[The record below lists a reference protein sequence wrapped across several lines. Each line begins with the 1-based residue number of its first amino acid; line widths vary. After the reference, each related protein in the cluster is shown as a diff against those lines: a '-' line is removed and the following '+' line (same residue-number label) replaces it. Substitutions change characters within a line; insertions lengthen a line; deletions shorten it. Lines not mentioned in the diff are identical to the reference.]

1 MDESEI
7 INSEEINSQTNLQE
21 EYLKSLDELEEGH
34 VVEGNIIQVTEETVF
49 VDIGYKSEGKIP
61 KLEFDTPPVV
71 GDTVNVVLVKKESR
85 DGQIIVSKRKYDE
98 KEFWKNLKKAYQD
111 KEPVDAKVLKDIK
124 GGFEVL
130 LGYSVKA
137 FVPVSKIDI
146 GKAEEPAEYIDN
158 TYKFYIDR
166 LYSDKKIN
174 IVLNRK
180 AYLIEELTK
189 KKEEFFNNAKVGDVV
204 EGTVKSIA
212 SFGAFIDLGGFDGLL
227 HINDMSWGH
236 VAKPKDYVKKGQ
248 HVKLKLINLDAE
260 NNKINLSLKH
270 FTENPW
276 DTFAEKYSAGTVV
289 KGKVTKL
296 TDFGAFIELEEGIE
310 GMAHI
315 SEFSWVKKINHPKE
329 LFSVNDEVECMIL
342 SYDIQQ
348 GRISL
353 GIKQLLENPWNTIQ
367 ESYPEGMQLE
377 RKIIKVTNAGAF
389 IEMEEGIVG
398 FLHIDDISW
407 TKKIKNAFSIL
418 KPNETINVVVL
429 NVDTQNRRIRLGVKQ
444 LSDNPWDVLSKTF
457 TRGSL
462 IEGEISGKT
471 DFGLFVKV
479 QGEIEGLINKSNI
492 SEKYSE
498 ELDAEMEKF
507 NIGDKIKA
515 VVTEINSKKQK
526 LSLSLKEYKKSVQ
539 RAEISKYIQ
548 SEEDS
553 PMATL
558 GDFMKQSEKQDS

>member
-1 MDESEI
+1 MEEREI
-7 INSEEINSQTNLQE
+7 ISSEEISTQTNLQE

-34 VVEGNIIQVTEETVF
+34 VVEGNIIQVTDDTVF

-61 KLEFDTPPVV
+61 LSEFEKTPKV
-71 GDTVNVVLVKKESR
+71 GDIVNVVLIKKESR

-98 KEFWKNLKKAYQD
+98 KEFWKNLKKAFQD
-111 KEPVDAKVLKDIK
+111 KTPIEGKVLKDIK

-130 LGYSVKA
+130 LGYNLKA
-137 FVPVSKIDI
+137 FVPISKIDA
-146 GKAEEPAEYIDN
+146 GKAENPEDYINN
-158 TYKFYIDR
+158 TYNFYIER

-180 AYLIEELTK
+180 GYLIEELARK
-189 KKEEFFNNAKVGDVV
+189 KDLFFSNAKIGDEI
-204 EGTVKSIA
+204 EGIVKSIA

-248 HVKLKLINLDAE
+248 KIKLKIINLDKE

-270 FTENPW
+270 FSENPW
-276 DTFAEKYSAGTVV
+276 DTFAVKFKVGDVV

-296 TDFGAFIELEEGIE
+296 TDFGAFIEIEDGIE

-329 LFSVNDEVECMIL
+329 LFSVGDDVECMIL
-342 SYDIQQ
+342 AYDLAQ

-353 GIKQLLENPWNTIQ
+353 GIKQVLENPWDSI
-367 ESYPEGMQLE
+367 EKSYPEGMQLE
-377 RKIIKVTNAGAF
+377 RKILKVTNAGAF
-389 IEMEEGIVG
+389 IELEEGISG

-407 TKKIKNAFSIL
+407 TKKVKNAFSIL
-418 KPNETINVVVL
+418 KPNEMINIVIINV
-429 NVDTQNRRIRLGVKQ
+429 DKENRRIRLGIKQ
-444 LSDNPWDVLSKTF
+444 LTDNPWDVLSKAF
-457 TRGSL
+457 AKGNV
-462 IEGEISGKT
+462 IEGEITGKT

-492 SEKYSE
+492 SENINE
-498 ELDAEMEKF
+498 ELDADFEQYKV
-507 NIGDKIKA
+507 GDKVKA
-515 VVTEINSKKQK
+515 VVTEINSKKKK
-526 LSLSLKEYKKSVQ
+526 LSLSIKEYKKSIQ
-539 RAEISKYIQ
+539 REEISKYIQ
-548 SEEDS
+548 SENDT

-558 GDFMKQSEKQDS
+558 GDFMKQSGK

>member
-1 MDESEI
+1 MDEREI

-34 VVEGNIIQVTEETVF
+34 VVEGNIIQVTDETVF

-61 KLEFDTPPVV
+61 MLEFDSPPKI

-111 KEPVDAKVLKDIK
+111 KVPVDAKVLKDVK

-137 FVPVSKIDI
+137 FVPISKIDA
-146 GKAEEPAEYIDN
+146 GKAEEPSEYIDN

-180 AYLIEELTK
+180 AFLVEELAR
-189 KKEEFFNNAKVGDVV
+189 KKEEFFNNAKVGDTV

-248 HVKLKLINLDAE
+248 KVTLKLINLDRE

-270 FTENPW
+270 FSENPW

-315 SEFSWVKKINHPKE
+315 SEFSWVQKINHPKE
-329 LFSVNDEVECMIL
+329 LFSVGDEVECMIL

-353 GIKQLLENPWNTIQ
+353 GIKQLLENPWDTIQ
-367 ESYPEGMQLE
+367 NQYPEGMQLE
-377 RKIIKVTNAGAF
+377 RKILKVTNAGAF
-389 IEMEEGIVG
+389 IELEEGIVG
-398 FLHIDDISW
+398 FLHIDDMSW
-407 TKKIKNAFSIL
+407 TKKVKNAFSSI
-418 KPNETINVVVL
+418 
-429 NVDTQNRRIRLGVKQ
+429 
-444 LSDNPWDVLSKTF
+444 KT
-457 TRGSL
+457 
-462 IEGEISGKT
+462 
-471 DFGLFVKV
+471 
-479 QGEIEGLINKSNI
+479 
-492 SEKYSE
+492 
-498 ELDAEMEKF
+498 
-507 NIGDKIKA
+507 
-515 VVTEINSKKQK
+515 
-526 LSLSLKEYKKSVQ
+526 
-539 RAEISKYIQ
+539 
-548 SEEDS
+548 
-553 PMATL
+553 
-558 GDFMKQSEKQDS
+558 